1 MRVAPGQAGIGLA
14 SALLALSG
22 LAWPGGAQELREVP
36 QMPDYSAFFAD
47 LGERGD
53 GPEGTFGDAIEVPSG
68 QKLWWIDVQH
78 TAPGSEGLTYRFRFL
93 APQIGG
99 QGALSVDVA
108 LLDIEALCGSFV
120 APRLANL
127 GPQVEQ
133 VVISLSD
140 RIVPFGEAAPEAVQY
155 FEAFSVEDGACT
167 WELF

>member
-1 MRVAPGQAGIGLA
+1 MRVAPGQAGIGAAGIMLV
-14 SALLALSG
+14 ALG
-22 LAWPGGAQELREVP
+22 LAGAGGAQELREVP
-36 QMPDYSAFFAD
+36 PQPDYSAIFAEA
-47 LGERGD
+47 LERGD
-53 GPEGTFGDAIEVPSG
+53 GPEGTHGDAIPVPSA
-68 QKLWWIDVQH
+68 QKLWWVDVIH
-78 TAPGSEGLTYRFRFL
+78 EAPGGEGLTYRFRFL

-99 QGALSVDVA
+99 PGALPVEVA
-108 LLDIEALCGSFV
+108 LIDIEALCGSFV

-155 FEAFSVEDGACT
+155 FEAFSVQDGACT